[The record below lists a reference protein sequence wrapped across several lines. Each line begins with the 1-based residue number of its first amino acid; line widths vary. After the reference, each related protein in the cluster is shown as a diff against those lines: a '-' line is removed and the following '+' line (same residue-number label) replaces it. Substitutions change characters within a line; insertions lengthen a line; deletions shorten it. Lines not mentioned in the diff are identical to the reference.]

1 LRMNRIA
8 ALVFKTTVFMAGK
21 ILQLVLRIRGV
32 TDQYFRQAT
41 VAAVL
46 LMRILE
52 LR

>member
-1 LRMNRIA
+1 MA

-32 TDQYFRQAT
+32 TDQYFRQAI